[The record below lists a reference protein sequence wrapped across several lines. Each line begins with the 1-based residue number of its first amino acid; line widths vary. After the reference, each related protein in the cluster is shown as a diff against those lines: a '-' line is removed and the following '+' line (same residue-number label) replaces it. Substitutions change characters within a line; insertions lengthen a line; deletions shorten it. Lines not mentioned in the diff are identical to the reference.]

1 MSRALDL
8 IRNRLSRLGRRTR
21 WTFAILAGTVAL
33 AVLPS
38 FLIDEPLRR
47 SVEGQMNARL
57 TGDSVRLTGKF
68 MGSGDGA
75 VTARFRPE
83 KKGPDFDVN
92 LSLENTDLRTLND
105 VLRAYGKFD
114 VAAGTFSLFSEIA
127 VKDNRIEGYVKP
139 LFRNVDVYDPVQ
151 DRDKSLGRKLY
162 EKVVEGAS
170 KLLKN
175 APRKEVATVA
185 TISGPVEDVKAHTV
199 EVVVKLLQNAFFKA
213 ILPGFDEQVR
223 LTGRHK

>member
-1 MSRALDL
+1 M
-8 IRNRLSRLGRRTR
+8 RNRLSRLGRRTR
-21 WTFAILAGTVAL
+21 FAILAG
-33 AVLPS
+33 
-38 FLIDEPLRR
+38 
-47 SVEGQMNARL
+47 
-57 TGDSVRLTGKF
+57 
-68 MGSGDGA
+68 
-75 VTARFRPE
+75 
-83 KKGPDFDVN
+83 FDLS

-105 VLRAYGKFD
+105 VLRACRKFD
-114 VAAGTFSLFSEIA
+114 VAAGTFSLFSELK

-139 LFRNVDVYDPVQ
+139 LFANLDVYNPAQ
-151 DRDKSLGRKLY
+151 ERDKSLGQKIY

-185 TISGPVEDVKAHTV
+185 SISGPVEDVKAHTV

-223 LTGRHK
+223 LTGRRM

>member
-1 MSRALDL
+1 MK
-8 IRNRLSRLGRRTR
+8 N
-21 WTFAILAGTVAL
+21 
-33 AVLPS
+33 
-38 FLIDEPLRR
+38 
-47 SVEGQMNARL
+47 
-57 TGDSVRLTGKF
+57 
-68 MGSGDGA
+68 
-75 VTARFRPE
+75 
-83 KKGPDFDVN
+83 
-92 LSLENTDLRTLND
+92 
-105 VLRAYGKFD
+105 
-114 VAAGTFSLFSEIA
+114 
-127 VKDNRIEGYVKP
+127 NRIEGYVKP
-139 LFRNVDVYDPVQ
+139 LFGDLDVYDPAQ

-223 LTGRHK
+223 LTGRRK